1 MKQKI
6 QQSTEMETKF
16 VCFLELIGVGYK
28 AITELGGKKLVLKIG
43 YSHDIEVLTPP
54 GIRVFC
60 LGRSTLI
67 CCTGVDFQMVSQF
80 AAKMKKLKPPE
91 VYKGKGIRF
100 RDEIIVQKQG
110 KKK

>member
-1 MKQKI
+1 MKQFD
-6 QQSTEMETKF
+6 METKF

-28 AITELGGKKLVLKIG
+28 AITDPEGKKLILKVG
-43 YSHDIEVLTPP
+43 FSHDVEMFAPR

-67 CCTGVDFQMVSQF
+67 CCTGIDFQILTQF
-80 AAKMKKLKPPE
+80 AAKIRRCKPPE
-91 VYKGKGIRF
+91 VYKGKGIRI
-100 RDEIIVQKQG
+100 RDEIIIQKQG